1 MNAKKVVHRN
11 VNPANLLVVGGDQI
25 KLTGFRFASKIETSN
40 FDVPKNTW
48 QKNYTPPET
57 DEDLPE
63 KERKS
68 HDTEENRLK
77 IDSWS
82 LGTILYQLCVGIYPF
97 KSL

>member
-1 MNAKKVVHRN
+1 M
-11 VNPANLLVVGGDQI
+11 
-25 KLTGFRFASKIETSN
+25 
-40 FDVPKNTW
+40 W
-48 QKNYTPPET
+48 KNYTPPET

-97 KSL
+97 KSLYDKHKGMYIKALPENYTNIMYNLIEGLLMYPPKDRYNLK